1 MKNGVFRLKAL
12 FQKSKYPSGV
22 AALSWG
28 GWVSVGT
35 VTDLSNTVNSPQYG
49 HLFDQYYVSALER
62 SPSYRESNKGSK
74 ENQGTTIGVRFT
86 EVSVL

>member
-1 MKNGVFRLKAL
+1 M
-12 FQKSKYPSGV
+12 

-35 VTDLSNTVNSPQYG
+35 VTDLSNTVNSSQDG

-62 SPSYRESNKGSK
+62 SQSYRESNKGSK
-74 ENQGTTIGVRFT
+74 EKQGPTLGVRFT